1 MIFSIMAYMVYQIKI
16 QKGELWNPAKAFV
29 PDAYKVLA
37 GKAWVT
43 MEGSIEDYIIG
54 EGELLPLPRAGT
66 LIEALT
72 DELVVEGVSL
82 KKNSR

>member
-1 MIFSIMAYMVYQIKI
+1 MAYMVYQIKI
-16 QKGELWNPAKAFV
+16 HKGELWNPARVLV
-29 PDAYKVLA
+29 PDAYKVLV

-43 MEGSIEDYIIG
+43 MEGSLEDYIIG

-72 DELVVEGVSL
+72 DELIVEGVSL
-82 KKNSR
+82 NKNSK